1 MFLIG
6 LFVLSQVA
14 RPETVLVCRFGKDK
28 GQIGVTFADMAY
40 GPGNFRV
47 DEQGNIYIWD
57 SEHIPERIQIFS
69 KDGKLMKI
77 LTGKEM
83 KEIKKELPPETDYKG
98 YMHRLGYNAQ
108 GFVDREIILSPD
120 LRDTIAIIKRKDL
133 RSYYSYDR
141 MIYRRE
147 TINGKIDFYKI
158 KLQKTKSP
166 IMPKKELIEKY
177 DGKDTILWRM
187 VGEDMEGNFYFLFVK
202 GEGKTTQ
209 WFLKKFNHNGKYL
222 GQIKYEIVMYG
233 DFKTTYLS
241 PTGDFYVANMDN
253 EKYWIVKYPK
263 EMFKK

>member
-28 GQIGVTFADMAY
+28 GQVGVTFADMAY

-108 GFVDREIILSPD
+108 GLVNREIVVSPD

-141 MIYRRE
+141 MIE
-147 TINGKIDFYKI
+147 TKGEIRFYKMR
-158 KLQKTKSP
+158 LRKTKFP
-166 IMPKKELIEKY
+166 IVPEKVLLNEYIPK
-177 DGKDTILWRM
+177 GDTFLFRM
-187 VGEDMEGNFYFLFVK
+187 EGENKEGNFYINFCK
-202 GEGKTTQ
+202 GKGGLCYER
-209 WFLKKFNHNGKYL
+209 FLKKFNHNGKYI
-222 GQIKYEIVMYG
+222 GQIKYDIVMYG
-233 DFKTTYLS
+233 DFKTIYIS